1 MKLTGAAALCM
12 DGAAVAALDSS
23 VAAAPRAA
31 AHAALTAPQ
40 ALQGGFGGAP
50 ASAASAGASGILRGH
65 PDAAVAYQ
73 LMQGV
78 RAAVPELRVREHEE
92 SLI

>member
-1 MKLTGAAALCM
+1 M
-12 DGAAVAALDSS
+12 DDVAALDSS

-50 ASAASAGASGILRGH
+50 ASAAAASGILRGH

-78 RAAVPELRVREHEE
+78 RAAVPESHV
-92 SLI
+92 